1 MAKGNSVC
9 WDFFNKRNQPVIDV
23 SRAKP
28 RLTFNEPE
36 WIKQETLTL
45 RVWDLNITNKP
56 IIAVCACE
64 EDWSGLV
71 VGIFTGEV
79 TMKVVP
85 EKPDDENY
93 RW

>member
-1 MAKGNSVC
+1 M
-9 WDFFNKRNQPVIDV
+9 
-23 SRAKP
+23 
-28 RLTFNEPE
+28 
-36 WIKQETLTL
+36 
-45 RVWDLNITNKP
+45 WDLNITNKP